1 METQT
6 QKQKTNNNAQLI
18 FVPHKD
24 TIRLLEVYVKRSL
37 SLNDRTLED
46 VKGARK
52 EKWVTLPKKLRRHS
66 SDPSFH
72 LLELNNEESSG
83 FSGVFDTP
91 LDQPETS
98 HNEPEK
104 PNKKIKKRSFWKNVL
119 SLISWKS
126 MEEEEE
132 DSPSEIPEASKD
144 GETSDVTTQCLPMT
158 PVTVQKRKVM
168 KRKSLRRRFSK
179 RRLSLTKYNKSGKD
193 VNPAEIT
200 RVQDAIIVE
209 PTNAYYEKFSEEL
222 EKIVHEVQE
231 NEEVKQLSNEEL
243 INRIIALTKQQGDR
257 IDNKMKDN
265 PTLSSF
271 FQGMSY
277 SLFQQLL
284 DAYVKKEATPTH
296 NPPTVLPTAPELVKL
311 AFTLDFTA
319 RIAKISRQNVC
330 HITGLGSRY
339 LQDRFEYQQVCT
351 DHPWSDTDD

>member
-6 QKQKTNNNAQLI
+6 QQQSTNNNAQLI
-18 FVPHKD
+18 SVPHKD
-24 TIRLLEVYVKRSL
+24 TVRLLEVYVKRSL
-37 SLNDRTLED
+37 SLNDRTLGD

-66 SDPSFH
+66 SDPSFD
-72 LLELNNEESSG
+72 LLGLNIVESGG
-83 FSGVFDTP
+83 FSGVDTP

-98 HNEPEK
+98 HKELEK
-104 PNKKIKKRSFWKNVL
+104 PNKKIKKRSFWKNVI

-144 GETSDVTTQCLPMT
+144 GETSDVTTQCLPTT
-158 PVTVQKRKVM
+158 PVTVQKRKAM

-179 RRLSLTKYNKSGKD
+179 RTLTKHNKSAKD

-200 RVQDAIIVE
+200 RVQDAISVK
-209 PTNAYYEKFSEEL
+209 PTDAYYEKFSEEL

-231 NEEVKQLSNEEL
+231 KEEVKQLSNEEL

-257 IDNKMKDN
+257 IDDKMKDN

-277 SLFQQLL
+277 SLFQQLV

-319 RIAKISRQNVC
+319 RIAKLSRQNVC

-351 DHPWSDTDD
+351 DHPWSDSDD